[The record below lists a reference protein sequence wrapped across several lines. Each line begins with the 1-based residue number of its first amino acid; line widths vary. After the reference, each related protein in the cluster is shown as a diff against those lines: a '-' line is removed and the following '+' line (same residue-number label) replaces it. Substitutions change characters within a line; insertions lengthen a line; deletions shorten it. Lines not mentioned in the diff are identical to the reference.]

1 MSAAKRSD
9 LEHRIVETAARFPE
23 PHAAAIER
31 AAADLARYLGLLLQ
45 FNETTNLVSAS
56 AARPDVLVG
65 QHLFESLLGLPL
77 LPSPHVAATFLL
89 DIGSGGGFPAV
100 PLLTVRRDLSGVLVE
115 STGKKARFLSK
126 VAAELNL
133 TLEVV
138 NARFPASFPM
148 DTKRHFDIVTTRAV
162 ASAGLLVR
170 KAKPFLA
177 LRARAL
183 LWTTEELAEAAAKEL
198 GIHTFDFHRSPIAE
212 ARGIARFEC
221 ST

>member
-1 MSAAKRSD
+1 MSVAKRSD
-9 LEHRIVETAARFPE
+9 LERRILEMAARVPE
-23 PHAAAIER
+23 PCAAAVER
-31 AAADLARYLGLLLQ
+31 AAADLSRYLEILLQ

-56 AARPDVLVG
+56 AAHPDVLVG

-77 LPSPHVAATFLL
+77 LPGPRGGATFLL

-100 PLLTVRRDLSGVLVE
+100 PLLIVRRDLSGVLVE
-115 STGKKARFLSK
+115 STGKKARFLSR
-126 VAAELNL
+126 AAEELNL

-148 DTKRHFDIVTTRAV
+148 DTKHRFDIVTTRAV

-177 LRARAL
+177 RRARAL
-183 LWTTEELAEAAAKEL
+183 LWTTEELAETAATEL